1 MNTDIFEKSWDEIY
15 NEQFHKR
22 YGEKTLKQEINECKF
37 FIKCI
42 KKELETLNKMEE
54 NNAVSSK
61 QNKN

>member
-1 MNTDIFEKSWDEIY
+1 MKTNMNTDIFEKSWNEIY

-42 KKELETLNKMEE
+42 KKELEILK
-54 NNAVSSK
+54 
-61 QNKN
+61 